1 MLESYKGSSSRER
14 AISLESNE
22 LAHQIVV
29 RASERNAADIKL
41 LDIRE
46 LTTIAD
52 FFVIC
57 TATSTVHVRA
67 LVDEVVNGMREDTN
81 RRGRPEGSPSD
92 GWMVVDLEK
101 CWCTCLSRRS
111 EPITRWR
118 NSGRMR
124 RRWYTCHKATEEMAR
139 LAG

>member
-1 MLESYKGSSSRER
+1 M
-14 AISLESNE
+14 
-22 LAHQIVV
+22 AHQIVI

-67 LVDEVVNGMREDTN
+67 LVDEVANGMREDAD
-81 RRGRPEGSPSD
+81 RRGRAEGSPSD
-92 GWMVVDLEK
+92 GWMVVDFGDVLVHVFIEEKRTYYALEEF
-101 CWCTCLSRRS
+101 WADAPALVHM
-111 EPITRWR
+111 P
-118 NSGRMR
+118 
-124 RRWYTCHKATEEMAR
+124 
-139 LAG
+139 

>member
-92 GWMVVDLEK
+92 GWMVVDFGEVLVHVFIEEKRTYYALEEF
-101 CWCTCLSRRS
+101 WADAPALVHM
-111 EPITRWR
+111 P
-118 NSGRMR
+118 
-124 RRWYTCHKATEEMAR
+124 
-139 LAG
+139 

>member
-1 MLESYKGSSSRER
+1 M
-14 AISLESNE
+14 
-22 LAHQIVV
+22 AHQIVV

-67 LVDEVVNGMREDTN
+67 LVDEVVNAMREDAD

-92 GWMVVDLEK
+92 GWMVVDFGDVLVHVFVEEKRTYYALEEF
-101 CWCTCLSRRS
+101 WADAPALVHM
-111 EPITRWR
+111 P
-118 NSGRMR
+118 
-124 RRWYTCHKATEEMAR
+124 
-139 LAG
+139 

>member
-1 MLESYKGSSSRER
+1 M
-14 AISLESNE
+14 
-22 LAHQIVV
+22 AHQIVV

-67 LVDEVVNGMREDTN
+67 LVDEVVNGMREDAN

-92 GWMVVDLEK
+92 GWMVVDFGDVLVHVFIEEKRTYYALEEF
-101 CWCTCLSRRS
+101 WADAPALVHM
-111 EPITRWR
+111 P
-118 NSGRMR
+118 
-124 RRWYTCHKATEEMAR
+124 
-139 LAG
+139 